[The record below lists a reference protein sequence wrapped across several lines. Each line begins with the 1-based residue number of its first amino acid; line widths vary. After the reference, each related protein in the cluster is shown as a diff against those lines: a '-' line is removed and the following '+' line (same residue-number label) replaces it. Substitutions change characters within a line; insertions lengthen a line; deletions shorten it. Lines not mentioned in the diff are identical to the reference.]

1 MALLTCAFVCRIDF
15 AQDIMGPLESVT
27 GSVAQFAPR
36 TKTVDGKDCAP
47 SEVDD
52 WSSMI
57 GKFKSGATGV
67 WEGSTL
73 MKVRRRRLALA
84 WLPAGTEPLL
94 LGVQGYHFSGFGKEW
109 AEVNGSE
116 ATAVY
121 QLGEPSASQH
131 QTPVL
136 RP

>member
-1 MALLTCAFVCRIDF
+1 MSRRIDF

-73 MKVRRRRLALA
+73 MKVRRRQTAPGFA
-84 WLPAGTEPLL
+84 AC
-94 LGVQGYHFSGFGKEW
+94 GY
-109 AEVNGSE
+109 
-116 ATAVY
+116 
-121 QLGEPSASQH
+121 
-131 QTPVL
+131 
-136 RP
+136 

>member
-1 MALLTCAFVCRIDF
+1 
-15 AQDIMGPLESVT
+15 MGPLESVT

-73 MKVRRRRLALA
+73 MKVGAGWPWLGCLRVLSRCCWVWCRGITFRASGRSGRR
-84 WLPAGTEPLL
+84 
-94 LGVQGYHFSGFGKEW
+94 
-109 AEVNGSE
+109 
-116 ATAVY
+116 
-121 QLGEPSASQH
+121 
-131 QTPVL
+131 
-136 RP
+136 

>member
-1 MALLTCAFVCRIDF
+1 MALLTCDFVCRIDF

-73 MKVRRRRLALA
+73 MKVRRRQTAPGFA
-84 WLPAGTEPLL
+84 AC
-94 LGVQGYHFSGFGKEW
+94 GY
-109 AEVNGSE
+109 
-116 ATAVY
+116 
-121 QLGEPSASQH
+121 
-131 QTPVL
+131 
-136 RP
+136 

>member
-1 MALLTCAFVCRIDF
+1 
-15 AQDIMGPLESVT
+15 MGPLESVT

-73 MKVRRRRLALA
+73 M
-84 WLPAGTEPLL
+84 
-94 LGVQGYHFSGFGKEW
+94 
-109 AEVNGSE
+109 
-116 ATAVY
+116 
-121 QLGEPSASQH
+121 
-131 QTPVL
+131 
-136 RP
+136 